1 MLGVPSLVLQGTVGL
16 EFRLR
21 GDRWALYRYLQAF
34 SAIARIYST
43 APCLPL
49 WYLPSEP
56 DEREQEVI
64 LANHV
69 QALVDGDTQKIAADR
84 TGILAKVERV
94 LSEGVDG
101 EVPPDLPS
109 IDYAGAEVVVHI
121 GAQPDKVSWRKKG
134 SGQMD
139 PYVGLIAA
147 AKYIYC
153 YNEKG
158 QQVKDLV
165 VEFTYLPKDFWFF
178 RDRKTTALYKRLP
191 FEFAD
196 QVRFLG

>member
-1 MLGVPSLVLQGTVGL
+1 
-16 EFRLR
+16 
-21 GDRWALYRYLQAF
+21 
-34 SAIARIYST
+34 
-43 APCLPL
+43 
-49 WYLPSEP
+49 
-56 DEREQEVI
+56 
-64 LANHV
+64 
-69 QALVDGDTQKIAADR
+69 
-84 TGILAKVERV
+84 
-94 LSEGVDG
+94 
-101 EVPPDLPS
+101 
-109 IDYAGAEVVVHI
+109 
-121 GAQPDKVSWRKKG
+121 
-134 SGQMD
+134 MD